1 MLSPSEK
8 ESKLIQQL
16 RVIIVD
22 DVPDCR
28 DVVELYLSQKNVLV
42 EAVDS
47 ANDVFKII
55 ESFQPDLIISDICM
69 PRQDGYWLIEKL
81 NQLNLNSEK
90 YISSIALTA
99 AAKVEEQEAIIAA
112 GYDGYLAKPF
122 MFEDLTNLIVDVMNR
137 GKLSTKN

>member
-1 MLSPSEK
+1 MISPSEK

-28 DVVELYLSQKNVLV
+28 DVVELYLLQKNALV

-47 ANDVFKII
+47 ADDVFKII

-81 NQLNLNSEK
+81 NKLNLNSEK
-90 YISSIALTA
+90 YVPSIALTA

>member
-1 MLSPSEK
+1 MISPSEK

-28 DVVELYLSQKNVLV
+28 DVVELYLLQKNALV

-47 ANDVFKII
+47 ADDVFKII

-90 YISSIALTA
+90 YVPSIALTA

>member
-28 DVVELYLSQKNVLV
+28 DVVELYLLQKNALV

-47 ANDVFKII
+47 ADDVFKII

-90 YISSIALTA
+90 YVPSIALTA